1 MYTAIA
7 RNKRN
12 TWFILTAFIL
22 LLAGIGLLAGWLM
35 GNNWWVTA
43 FILLFAGGYATFQY
57 FFADREAI
65 AMSGAQE
72 VTQAEAPRYYRLVE
86 NLCIT
91 TGSPDAEA
99 VRRGGSRAERLRDGP
114 HAREGVDHRDDGPV
128 RAHDRS

>member
-1 MYTAIA
+1 MYSAIA

-22 LLAGIGLLAGWLM
+22 ILAGVGLLAGWLM

-43 FILLFAGGYATFQY
+43 FILLFAFGYATFQY

-72 VTQAEAPRYYRLVE
+72 VGQTDAPRFYRLVE
-86 NLCIT
+86 NLCIAARAPRPEWAT
-91 TGSPDAEA
+91 WGIARTPQVTGPYPS
-99 VRRGGSRAERLRDGP
+99 SGP
-114 HAREGVDHRDDGPV
+114 LLEGLPRFVP
-128 RAHDRS
+128 